1 MEDASV
7 SHKRNRT
14 FKRAA
19 KITPL
24 TQRKH
29 LQSEKNPTIVTKKY
43 YWQEKKKINNELT
56 NEKKKLLKSRRAK
69 HSKKHNA

>member
-29 LQSEKNPTIVTKKY
+29 LQSEKNPTIVTKNTIDKR
-43 YWQEKKKINNELT
+43 KKNKQ
-56 NEKKKLLKSRRAK
+56 
-69 HSKKHNA
+69 

>member
-29 LQSEKNPTIVTKKY
+29 LQSEKKPDNCHKKNTIDKRKENKQWINQRKKETIKE
-43 YWQEKKKINNELT
+43 Q
-56 NEKKKLLKSRRAK
+56 KSK
-69 HSKKHNA
+69 TFEET

>member
-29 LQSEKNPTIVTKKY
+29 LQSEKNPTIVTKNTIDKR
-43 YWQEKKKINNELT
+43 KKINNELT